1 MPLNLKYL
9 EMSQNSNNLSVPE
22 KVQDGVS
29 HTPLAD
35 AIICKSS
42 SQESKKKILL
52 LNRVKMKLVSIR
64 MSLKTIF
71 KLSTPNVTIKMIP

>member
-42 SQESKKKILL
+42 SHFPGFNSKPKDLETSILL
-52 LNRVKMKLVSIR
+52 L
-64 MSLKTIF
+64 
-71 KLSTPNVTIKMIP
+71 STYFGFSEYTYDHGY